1 MYDRPGIVTCARTEV
16 FVALRF
22 QDTMQRNVTPAAWCE
37 SMCELVA
44 EPLWEIRLMTPSSSV
59 GRTTLAFS
67 VGSAGLAIAFVAVM
81 ASAVMLSGAP
91 HGVPAASD
99 YRWAATVL
107 LLLIAGFFATLLAAR
122 RAALPIPPARTGV
135 FAGLV
140 GVSLLLATM
149 MLVGKPLGMRGPMVI
164 AILAGVASAAG
175 AVGRARTNR
184 PTEA

>member
-67 VGSAGLAIAFVAVM
+67 IGSAGLAFVAVM

-164 AILAGVASAAG
+164 AILAGVASAAVSVRL
-175 AVGRARTNR
+175 AVTNR